1 MKTVR
6 SFFLC
11 PYGFYHSKR
20 AGILFM
26 GDAIFNRIRFPQ
38 IKFTVPVKRCI
49 FEAYNSIFMGSGKM
63 IIGFLGAGGIA
74 RSHAFALNSLKY
86 FYPDVPDIEFE
97 AVCSARKES
106 SDAFAGKFGFKKS
119 LSLEEFKSNPDINTV
134 LILGPNK
141 VHFEHLKLA
150 LAMPSVTRIYLEK
163 PVCST
168 PEEELQMAEITC
180 TSGKRIQVG
189 FQYLQTASVREALA
203 LWHSGKLGNPIHFD
217 LKYYHGDYLQQSYR
231 EKRTTR
237 LTPAPDGGA
246 MADLGSHGISLL
258 MAFLGENLQITSAF
272 QAGNFE
278 DVPVDSDLFSSISL
292 VNPENKASGT
302 MSASRISSGSGDLV
316 SLEIYAE
323 KGMLRYSSQ
332 SVDYFEYYLE
342 ETGEWTRQVVG
353 SNYAPITSFPSAHVP
368 PGWLRSMIHA
378 HYLFL
383 TGNDPKS
390 FFPDLEHGLAVQRLV
405 RETAGFLNDYR
416 KLIQKYETK

>member
-1 MKTVR
+1 
-6 SFFLC
+6 
-11 PYGFYHSKR
+11 
-20 AGILFM
+20 
-26 GDAIFNRIRFPQ
+26 
-38 IKFTVPVKRCI
+38 
-49 FEAYNSIFMGSGKM
+49 MGSEKVVV
-63 IIGFLGAGGIA
+63 GFLGAGGIA
-74 RSHAFALNSLKY
+74 RSHAYALNSLKY
-86 FYPDVPDIEFE
+86 FYSEVPEIEIE

-106 SDAFAGKFGFKKS
+106 SDAFAAKFSFKNS
-119 LSLEEFKSNPDINTV
+119 LSISDFQTNPTINTV
-134 LILGPNK
+134 FILGPNK

-168 PEEELQMAEITC
+168 PEEELQMAEIARI
-180 TSGKRIQVG
+180 SGKRIQVG
-189 FQYLQTASVREALA
+189 FQYLQTASVREALTF
-203 LWHSGKLGNPIHFD
+203 WKSGKLGNPIHFD

-231 EKRTTR
+231 AKRTTR

-292 VNPENKASGT
+292 INPENKAAGT

-342 ETGEWTRQVVG
+342 ETGTWTRQVVG
-353 SNYAPITSFPSAHVP
+353 SNYIPITSFPSGHVP

-383 TGNDPKS
+383 TGNDPNS

-405 RETAGFLNDYR
+405 RETADFLNNYR
-416 KLIQKYETK
+416 QIIKKYETK